1 MATFNVQTPYA
12 KRVMLPNGMATLEFR
27 PDFGARMSGKF
38 DTAQVIV
45 DNEVLRYSQ
54 PLIPFRRGM
63 LVRSGKVGT
72 VLGSG
77 CVQYVVPYARFLYYR
92 TTQTRSYDV
101 RRGAKWFERMKTAHR
116 DDILSGA
123 KKVMRKKG

>member
-1 MATFNVQTPYA
+1 MAAFNVQTPSA

-27 PDFGARMSGKF
+27 PDFGARMNGKF
-38 DTAQVIV
+38 DDAQAFV

-54 PLIPFRRGM
+54 PLIPFRTGM

-77 CVQYVVPYARFLYYR
+77 CVQYIVPYARFQYYR
-92 TTQTRSYDV
+92 TAQTRPYDV
-101 RRGAKWFERMKTAHR
+101 RRGAKWFERMKAAHR

-123 KKVMRKKG
+123 KKRMKKKG